1 VKQNKHLEEIM
12 TGRRLAA
19 AAVLALLTLPMLDS
33 GIAQSQSYPTKSVR
47 LILPFGS
54 GGSVDVLSRMLGEQL
69 SKRWGQTVVYDN
81 RPGAGGNLAA
91 DLAAKSSPDGHTLFV
106 IAAAFTVN
114 ATLYKNLPFD
124 PRKDFAPVAMIGAT
138 QNVLSVNVNVP
149 AKTVADLTAL
159 AKAKPG
165 EINYSSTGVGT
176 SGHMTMELY
185 KSLAGV
191 NLTHVP
197 YKNFGQATTELM
209 GGFVK
214 VAMPSIPGSLGHLR
228 AGRLRPLAVTGAKR
242 SSALPDIP
250 TMAEAGVKGYEAT
263 TWYAV
268 LAPAGTPKEV
278 IAKIN
283 GDIAEV
289 LKDPALHAQIAKRGI
304 EPETMTPDEL
314 GNFMNAEIEK
324 WAKVIKAAS
333 IKMD

>member
-1 VKQNKHLEEIM
+1 M
-12 TGRRLAA
+12 MGRRIALAA
-19 AAVLALLTLPMLDS
+19 MLAALATSTLS
-33 GIAQSQSYPTKSVR
+33 GLAAQAQSYPNRSVR
-47 LILPFGS
+47 MILPFGA

-69 SKRWGQTVVYDN
+69 SKRWGQTVVFDN

-91 DLAAKSSPDGHTLFV
+91 ELAAKSAPDGYTLFV

-138 QNVLSVNVNVP
+138 QNVLSVNVSLP
-149 AKTVADLTAL
+149 AKSVAELTAL
-159 AKAKPG
+159 AKAQPG
-165 EINYSSTGVGT
+165 AINYSSTGLGT

-185 KSLAGV
+185 KTLANV

-197 YKNFGQATTELM
+197 YRNFGQAMTELM

-214 VAMPSIPGSLGHLR
+214 VATPSIPGSLGHFR

-242 SSALPDIP
+242 SPALPDIP
-250 TMAEAGVKGYEAT
+250 TMAEAGVKGYDAT

-268 LAPAGTPKEV
+268 LAPAGVPAEI

-283 GDIAEV
+283 GDIAQA
-289 LKDPALHAQIAKRGI
+289 LKDPALHAQISKRGI
-304 EPETMTPDEL
+304 EPEVMTPEAL
-314 GNFMNAEIEK
+314 RTFMDSEIEK
-324 WAKVIKAAS
+324 WAKVIKAAD
-333 IKMD
+333 IKVE

>member
-1 VKQNKHLEEIM
+1 M
-12 TGRRLAA
+12 TRRQLSLAA
-19 AAVLALLTLPMLDS
+19 ALALLALP
-33 GIAQSQSYPTKSVR
+33 IAGNGLAQAQSYPDKPVR
-47 LILPFGS
+47 MILPFGA

-91 DLAAKSSPDGHTLFV
+91 ELAAKSTPDGYTLFV
-106 IAAAFTVN
+106 IAAAYTVN

-124 PRKDFAPVAMIGAT
+124 PKKDLVPVAMIGAT
-138 QNVLSVNVNVP
+138 QNVLSVSPSLP
-149 AKTVADLTAL
+149 AKTVAELTAL

-185 KSLAGV
+185 KTLADV

-197 YKNFGQATTELM
+197 YKNFGQAMTELM

-214 VAMPSIPGSLGHLR
+214 VATPSIPGSLGHFR

-242 SSALPDIP
+242 SPALPDIP
-250 TMAEAGVKGYEAT
+250 TMQEAGVKGYDAT

-268 LAPAGTPKEV
+268 LAPAGVPQEI
-278 IAKIN
+278 IAKLN
-283 GDIAEV
+283 SDIAEV
-289 LKDPALHAQIAKRGI
+289 LKDPAVRAQIIKRGI
-304 EPETMTPDEL
+304 EPETMTPQQL
-314 GNFMNAEIEK
+314 RTFMNAEIEK
-324 WAKVIKAAS
+324 WAKVIKAAD
-333 IKMD
+333 IKVE

>member
-1 VKQNKHLEEIM
+1 M
-12 TGRRLAA
+12 TGRHISLAA
-19 AAVLALLTLPMLDS
+19 TLALLALPIF
-33 GIAQSQSYPTKSVR
+33 GNGTVQSQSYPNKPVR
-47 LILPFGS
+47 LILPFGA

-91 DLAAKSSPDGHTLFV
+91 DLAAKSAPDGYTLFV

-114 ATLYKNLPFD
+114 ATLYKNLPFN

-149 AKTVADLTAL
+149 AKTVAELTAL

-185 KSLAGV
+185 KTLANV

-197 YKNFGQATTELM
+197 YKNFGQAMTELM

-214 VAMPSIPGSLGHLR
+214 VATPSIPGSLGHFR

-242 SSALPDIP
+242 SPALPDIP

-268 LAPAGTPKEV
+268 LAPAGMPTEI
-278 IAKIN
+278 IAKLN
-283 GDIAEV
+283 GDIAQV
-289 LKDPALHAQIAKRGI
+289 LKDPTVHAQITKRGI
-304 EPETMTPDEL
+304 EPEVMTPREL
-314 GNFMNAEIEK
+314 GAFMNAEIEK
-324 WAKVIKAAS
+324 WAKVIKAAN
-333 IKMD
+333 IKVE